1 MPQSAPESTAA
12 TALKQAAMR
21 LFAERGTDGVTV
33 REIARA
39 AGQLNHGAVGYHF
52 GSKDALIREIVAD
65 GARIIDQ
72 RRNARLD
79 LLEAAGGPFTVR
91 EVIDTI
97 IYPSLALFGPDEDE
111 CYLRFI
117 MILTMTR
124 RELFDAAAVD
134 ERWNRGYQRC
144 LAHLR
149 RLMPPMPA
157 AHANQRLVFVGAY
170 IAQIL
175 ALRQAR
181 LSDTS
186 RVHATWPAESTLRH
200 LAQTAAT
207 MLEAPGF
214 AASAAAE

>member
-1 MPQSAPESTAA
+1 MQQPPIESSATAA
-12 TALKQAAMR
+12 LKRAAMR

-39 AGQLNHGAVGYHF
+39 AGQLNHGAVSYHF
-52 GSKDALIREIVAD
+52 GGKDALIRAIVID

-79 LLEAAGGPFTVR
+79 LIEAAGGPFTLT

-97 IYPSLALFGPDEDE
+97 VYPSLAVFGPDEEE

-117 MILTMTR
+117 AVLGMTR
-124 RELFDAAAVD
+124 RALFDEAVG
-134 ERWNRGYQRC
+134 EQWNGGYQRC

-157 AHANQRLVFVGAY
+157 AQANQRLVFVGAY

-175 ALRQAR
+175 ALRQTR

-186 RVHATWPAESTLRH
+186 RAHATWPGESTLRH
-200 LAQTAAT
+200 LTHTAAA

-214 AASAAAE
+214 TTAGAGE

>member
-97 IYPSLALFGPDEDE
+97 IYPSRTNAI
-111 CYLRFI
+111 C
-117 MILTMTR
+117 
-124 RELFDAAAVD
+124 
-134 ERWNRGYQRC
+134 
-144 LAHLR
+144 
-149 RLMPPMPA
+149 
-157 AHANQRLVFVGAY
+157 
-170 IAQIL
+170 
-175 ALRQAR
+175 
-181 LSDTS
+181 
-186 RVHATWPAESTLRH
+186 
-200 LAQTAAT
+200 
-207 MLEAPGF
+207 
-214 AASAAAE
+214 ASS